1 VLYSLCRHAP
11 DLSRTV
17 KGRCARI
24 VAIETPTDP
33 QISPDVI
40 TRTELLDQLA
50 SQRPPVLI
58 EALGAAYFADAH
70 LPRAINIPPGH
81 VDRLARHLVPELSTR
96 IVVYCSG
103 TCDSSRIVARRL
115 IELGYSRVAIYL
127 GGKEDWVE
135 HGLPVDRSEEP

>member
-1 VLYSLCRHAP
+1 M
-11 DLSRTV
+11 
-17 KGRCARI
+17 
-24 VAIETPTDP
+24 VAIETTTDP
-33 QISPDVI
+33 QSSPDVI
-40 TRTELLDQLA
+40 TRAELLDELD
-50 SQRPPVLI
+50 SQSPPVLI

-81 VDRLARHLVPELSTR
+81 VDRMARDRIPELTTR

-103 TCDSSRIVARRL
+103 NCDSSRIVARRL

-135 HGLPVDRSEEP
+135 HGLPVDRSFEGP